1 MALIQ
6 YYVPNPLAKMTP
18 TADKNVVS
26 AKAQWILRI
35 ASHLLLFDLAVVVMT
50 GGISLIG
57 PVTPIGFAARMVVAL
72 GLIAFEGFRRKERFY
87 AYLGLLL
94 LLLPL
99 LHFRA
104 FVCAATGFGITPT
117 RIRAP
122 SMGTSIFKTSIKGSA
137 SITSE
142 ARNRCER
149 LAARALLFPSEPRC
163 PGFRSFG
170 SDM

>member
-1 MALIQ
+1 
-6 YYVPNPLAKMTP
+6 MTP

-94 LLLPL
+94 LLLP
-99 LHFRA
+99 
-104 FVCAATGFGITPT
+104 FVCAVTGFGITPT
-117 RIRAP
+117 RIRSP

-142 ARNRCER
+142 ARNRYER